1 MTLDLATKDAHTMK
15 PSPRTAGP
23 AQDLAAA
30 TLKPLDPGRVN
41 TMDPVELRYWA
52 REFGCTEARLIE
64 AVEQVGEHV
73 AAVRERLGVRH

>member
-1 MTLDLATKDAHTMK
+1 MKGPHAMK
-15 PSPRTAGP
+15 PSIRTPEA

-52 REFGCTEARLIE
+52 REFGCTEERLIE
-64 AVEQVGEHV
+64 AVDQVGEHV
-73 AAVRERLGVRH
+73 AAVRERLGIRH